1 MNVTRKEDIEQ
12 AVKFL
17 KAAAENE
24 EDWRKRSALVNV
36 SCVLEQALGEYHED
50 EQHPHLYLEIVKAKN
65 LLDQAIDDCC
75 NTDCIHFCKGTCPF
89 PSVDGKCKC
98 PTIDRYL
105 DS

>member
-17 KAAAENE
+17 KDAAENE

-36 SCVLEQALGEYHED
+36 SQVLEQALEKYHED

-75 NTDCIHFCKGTCPF
+75 TTDCIHVRNGTCPF
-89 PSVDGKCKC
+89 PRTEEKYKC
-98 PTIDRYL
+98 PTIERYL

>member
-36 SCVLEQALGEYHED
+36 SQVLEQALEKYHED
-50 EQHPHLYLEIVKAKN
+50 EQHPHLCLEIVKAKN

-89 PSVDGKCKC
+89 SSVDGKCKC

>member
-1 MNVTRKEDIEQ
+1 MNVTRKEDIKQ

-17 KAAAENE
+17 KDAAENE
-24 EDWRKRSALVNV
+24 EDWRKRSVLVNV
-36 SCVLEQALGEYHED
+36 SQVLEQALEKYHED

-75 NTDCIHFCKGTCPF
+75 TTDCIHVRNGTCPF
-89 PSVDGKCKC
+89 PRTEEKYKC
-98 PTIDRYL
+98 PTIERYL

>member
-1 MNVTRKEDIEQ
+1 MNVTRKEEIEQ

-17 KAAAENE
+17 KAAADNE

-36 SCVLEQALGEYHED
+36 SQVLEQALEKHHED
-50 EQHPHLYLEIVKAKN
+50 EQHPHLSLEIVKAKN

-75 NTDCIHFCKGTCPF
+75 NTDCIHFYKGTCPF

-98 PTIDRYL
+98 LTIDRYL

>member
-12 AVKFL
+12 VVKFL
-17 KAAAENE
+17 KSSADNE

-36 SCVLEQALGEYHED
+36 SQVLEQALEEYHED
-50 EQHPHLYLEIVKAKN
+50 EQHPYLYLEIVKAKN

-89 PSVDGKCKC
+89 PSMDWKCKC
-98 PTIDRYL
+98 PTIERYL
-105 DS
+105 GS